1 MLESKRIAGQRPYI
15 VADADFVLLGIDS
28 RADGSI
34 IRSNYIEDA
43 TGAGIRLGGHYVD
56 GHQYGV
62 NNQARDT
69 HSTWVHVCT
78 IRFSEMIHLSGL
90 RSLYR
95 RTGGR
100 INWLVD
106 W

>member
-1 MLESKRIAGQRPYI
+1 MPLCLLIVCI
-15 VADADFVLLGIDS
+15 VAGADSIFPGIDS

-34 IRSNYIEDA
+34 IRNNYIEDA

-56 GHQYGV
+56 GYQYGV

-69 HSTWVHVCT
+69 RSTCAHVRT
-78 IRFSEMIHLSGL
+78 IFFKTLLPTDEQAD
-90 RSLYR
+90 
-95 RTGGR
+95 
-100 INWLVD
+100 WPVD

>member
-1 MLESKRIAGQRPYI
+1 VLESKSLVGQQRPYI
-15 VADADFVLLGIDS
+15 VADADSVLLGIDS

-34 IRSNYIEDA
+34 IRNNYIEDA

-56 GHQYGV
+56 GYQYGV

-69 HSTWVHVCT
+69 PRSTCAHVCT

-90 RSLYR
+90 RSFYR
-95 RTGGR
+95 RTG
-100 INWLVD
+100 WPVD